1 MSTRVF
7 ELAASP
13 GIPSPSQGTWYL
25 GIVPIRAYAL
35 FILAGIFVGGWLAG
49 RRWLARGGQ
58 HGTVA
63 DVLTWA
69 VPSGIVGARVFHVL
83 THLQDY
89 TGPGRDLW
97 DALRIWEGGLAIFG
111 GLIGGALGAWYAC
124 HRRGI
129 PLPAFADALAPGI
142 AVGQAFGR
150 WGNYFNQEIYGTPTS
165 LPWGLRIDPENRPAQ
180 YPEAETFHPTFLYE
194 SLWSLTTAGVV
205 IWADRRFR
213 LGHGR
218 AFALYLALYAFARAL
233 LELLRTDEA
242 NLVLGLRVNQ
252 LVALLVLVAAVAY
265 LLVSA
270 RLRPG
275 REEEVEPSASGDHLV
290 TDEDDPGTD
299 DGVADPPPAASRQV
313 AGRPPPDGSQAP
325 KRGDDTGRSEP

>member
-1 MSTRVF
+1 MTVLLA
-7 ELAASP
+7 LAADP

-25 GIVPIRAYAL
+25 GVVPIRAYAL
-35 FILAGIFVGGWLAG
+35 LILAGIVVGGWLAN
-49 RRWLARGGQ
+49 RRWVARGGLP
-58 HGTVA
+58 GTVV

-89 TGPGRDLW
+89 TWQDPWEVFRL
-97 DALRIWEGGLAIFG
+97 WEGGLAIFG
-111 GLIGGALGAWYAC
+111 GLLGGALGAWYAC

-129 PLPAFADALAPGI
+129 PLPALADALVPGI

-165 LPWGLRIDPENRPAQ
+165 LPWGLRIDPENRPAA

-194 SLWSLTTAGVV
+194 STWSLLTAAVV
-205 IWADRRFR
+205 VWADRKFH

-218 AFALYLALYAFARAL
+218 AFALYLAMYGTARAA

-252 LVALLVLVAAVAY
+252 LVALLVVVLAVVYFA
-265 LLVSA
+265 VSA

-275 REEEVEPSASGDHLV
+275 RETTVEPPPH
-290 TDEDDPGTD
+290 DE
-299 DGVADPPPAASRQV
+299 
-313 AGRPPPDGSQAP
+313 QA
-325 KRGDDTGRSEP
+325 R

>member
-1 MSTRVF
+1 MPIPLVL

-13 GIPSPSQGTWYL
+13 GIPSPPQGTWYV

-35 FILAGIFVGGWLAG
+35 FILAGIFVGGWLAD
-49 RRWLARGGQ
+49 RRWIARGGQ
-58 HGTVA
+58 PGTVV
-63 DVLTWA
+63 DVLMWA

-89 TGPGRDLW
+89 TGPGQDPW
-97 DALRIWEGGLAIFG
+97 EVVRIWEGGLAIFG
-111 GLIGGALGAWYAC
+111 GLLGGALGAWFAC
-124 HRRGI
+124 RRRGI
-129 PLPAFADALAPGI
+129 PLPAFADALAPGM

-150 WGNYFNQEIYGTPTS
+150 WGNYANQEIYGTPTS

-180 YPEAETFHPTFLYE
+180 YPDAETFHPTFLYE

-218 AFALYLALYAFARAL
+218 AFALYLALYGTARAL

-252 LVALLVLVAAVAY
+252 LVALLVVVAAVVY
-265 LLVSA
+265 LLLSA

-275 REEEVEPSASGDHLV
+275 REVEVEPA
-290 TDEDDPGTD
+290 T
-299 DGVADPPPAASRQV
+299 V
-313 AGRPPPDGSQAP
+313 AGQRAGPAP
-325 KRGDDTGRSEP
+325 TEPGDSEPSTDTHRRTVVHPPLGPGDP

>member
-1 MSTRVF
+1 MPTSLML

-13 GIPSPSQGTWYL
+13 GIPSPSQGTWYV

-35 FILAGIFVGGWLAG
+35 FILAGIFVGGWLAD
-49 RRWLARGGQ
+49 RRWIARGGRP
-58 HGTVA
+58 GTVV

-89 TGPGRDLW
+89 TSPEDPLEF
-97 DALRIWEGGLAIFG
+97 LRIWEGGLAIFG

-124 HRRGI
+124 RRRGI

-150 WGNYFNQEIYGTPTS
+150 WGNYFNQEIYGTPTT
-165 LPWGLRIDPENRPAQ
+165 LPWGLRIDPENRPAA
-180 YPEAETFHPTFLYE
+180 YPDAETFHPTFLYE
-194 SLWSLTTAGVV
+194 SLWSLTTAAVV
-205 IWADRRFR
+205 IWADRRYR

-218 AFALYLALYAFARAL
+218 AFALYLAMYGTARAL

-252 LVALLVLVAAVAY
+252 LVALLLVVAAAVY
-265 LLVSA
+265 VMVSA

-275 REEEVEPSASGDHLV
+275 REREVEPPDV
-290 TDEDDPGTD
+290 DDPSVSTPTDGADGAPAPGTR
-299 DGVADPPPAASRQV
+299 GRAEAVPADP
-313 AGRPPPDGSQAP
+313 
-325 KRGDDTGRSEP
+325 DDP